1 MIKRL
6 PIIATIVVVAA
17 AATMVALGF
26 WQLGRAQ
33 EKDELLARYAAA
45 SLMTSEVDWPID
57 ADEADEV
64 LFRRSIIDCQQV
76 LSFDARAGTS
86 ARGAKGWGHY
96 ANCSIARSDQAA
108 LVALGWTREITTPEW
123 DGGNVSGIIAP
134 GPRLVVTEPVA
145 GLEPLSA
152 PDPADVPNNHLA
164 YAGQW
169 FFFALTA
176 LLIFGLAIRKRNKE
190 RA

>member
-1 MIKRL
+1 
-6 PIIATIVVVAA
+6 
-17 AATMVALGF
+17 MVALGF
-26 WQLGRAQ
+26 WQLDRANQ
-33 EKDELLARYAAA
+33 KNELLQRYATAG
-45 SLMTSEVDWPID
+45 SMSSEVAWP
-57 ADEADEV
+57 ADGADIEDT
-64 LFRRSIIDCQQV
+64 LFRRATLNCETV
-76 LSFDARAGTS
+76 NLFDARAGTS
-86 ARGAKGWGHY
+86 LRGAKGWAHY
-96 ANCSIARSDQAA
+96 ASCSIAGSDAVA
-108 LVALGWTREITTPEW
+108 TVALGWSREIMTPQW
-123 DGGNVSGIIAP
+123 DGGIVSGIVAP
-134 GPRLVVTEPVA
+134 GPRLVVTEAVA

>member
-6 PIIATIVVVAA
+6 PIFATIVVVAA

-33 EKDELLARYAAA
+33 EKNALLDRYAEA
-45 SLMTSEVDWPID
+45 SSMSSEVAWPATD
-57 ADEADEV
+57 TQAEEL
-64 LFRRSIIDCQQV
+64 LFRRSSINCQEVQ
-76 LSFDARAGTS
+76 SFDSRAGTS
-86 ARGAKGWGHY
+86 ARGAKGWAHY
-96 ANCSIARSDQAA
+96 ANCILADGQTAA
-108 LVALGWTREITTPEW
+108 LVALGWSREITTPEW
-123 DGGNVSGIIAP
+123 SGGTVSGIIAP
-134 GPRLVVTEPVA
+134 GPRLVVAEPTA

-176 LLIFGLAIRKRNKE
+176 LIIYFLAVRRKLRD
-190 RA
+190 RS